1 MIRAATRSPARS
13 CTSCGPARW
22 HAPASYRTAVLRLGR
37 LHTAVADPLRRD
49 VRLDRRP
56 PDGRSAM
63 AERRRGHALDRR
75 IRRSRP
81 RRIVEYERRSDRG
94 LLNQGWKDSS
104 DAIRDRDGKEAA
116 PPIALAEVQGY
127 VYDAKRRMARLAA
140 VRGET
145 DLAIRLDAEAD
156 QLATRFEQAFW
167 MEDRRYYAIALD
179 RDKRQ
184 ADAIASNAGQ
194 CLWTGIVTPDRAR
207 DVMDRILRPE
217 MFSGWECGRS
227 HRASPVTTPSAI
239 TRERSG
245 RTTSSSR
252 PASSGTASTTPRT
265 GSSAR

>member
-1 MIRAATRSPARS
+1 M
-13 CTSCGPARW
+13 
-22 HAPASYRTAVLRLGR
+22 GR
-37 LHTAVADPLRRD
+37 
-49 VRLDRRP
+49 RRP
-56 PDGRSAM
+56 
-63 AERRRGHALDRR
+63 
-75 IRRSRP
+75 
-81 RRIVEYERRSDRG
+81 
-94 LLNQGWKDSS
+94 
-104 DAIRDRDGKEAA
+104 

-217 MFSGWECGRS
+217 MFSGWGVRTLASGQPGYNPIGYHTGTVWPHDTSLIAAGFKRYGFDDATNRLVGQMMEAARDSRITAFPSCSAVSTGPMPTHRSPIRWRARRKRGPPVRRSSSWRPCSACGR
-227 HRASPVTTPSAI
+227 TPTATSWSFC
-239 TRERSG
+239 TRTCRSG
-245 RTTSSSR
+245 
-252 PASSGTASTTPRT
+252 
-265 GSSAR
+265 SARSP